1 MQQRWHHYNVAFV
14 DENVDTK
21 ELWIFLV
28 ENVVTNRLLISL
40 LKRWQ
45 LYMYEKRKW
54 FEFIKI
60 TLTLIFHPYHFC
72 GSNFWCYL
80 FRVKMKILTHL
91 PISGLGLVVQVL
103 RNTNCLS
110 KDISIIR
117 MFPMYENVSVIRS
130 SGFNGSE
137 ELTEIVEHR
146 GPVITYIMCIS
157 KMSIFLMSIPH

>member
-21 ELWIFLV
+21 ELLNFLV
-28 ENVVTNRLLISL
+28 ENVVINRLSISL

-72 GSNFWCYL
+72 GSNNFDDNYLGENENIDTPANFRTRTRCTSTSQYQQSFWRNIYYSNIFL
-80 FRVKMKILTHL
+80 QMKMFQLYDL
-91 PISGLGLVVQVL
+91 LGLTDPKNWQRL
-103 RNTNCLS
+103 
-110 KDISIIR
+110 
-117 MFPMYENVSVIRS
+117 
-130 SGFNGSE
+130 
-137 ELTEIVEHR
+137 
-146 GPVITYIMCIS
+146 
-157 KMSIFLMSIPH
+157 